1 MLTWSFV
8 FFGLAIVSG
17 IAGATVHDARV
28 FAALQVMF
36 FGSVAL
42 FVAFTLLRTVLP
54 HPARGA
60 DAFPSLDER
69 LD

>member
-8 FFGLAIVSG
+8 FFGLAIATG
-17 IAGATVHDARV
+17 IAGASVHDARV

-42 FVAFTLLRTVLP
+42 FVAFTLVRTVFP
-54 HPARGA
+54 HSARRT
-60 DAFPSLDER
+60 DAFPSPDER